1 MPSMRRILS
10 SEKKRCQI
18 LLQGMQTS
26 RPPIGTTSVSS
37 NVRALFQESDDCFTP
52 VCWEGTAMEWRNIIG
67 SPFCPLSSGPKHVL
81 TTLARYGD
89 AMGNDIFPSQREIAF
104 RAGVTSKTVNKSLK
118 RAEKEGW
125 IIRYEQG
132 SRRGY
137 RRHTHELCIPAGV
150 FDRTTHLKK
159 QFWKPP
165 YDYRIVIQND
175 EYILE
180 ERLKA

>member
-1 MPSMRRILS
+1 
-10 SEKKRCQI
+10 
-18 LLQGMQTS
+18 MQTS
-26 RPPIGTTSVSS
+26 RPPIRAKSVSS
-37 NVRALFQESDDCFTP
+37 NVRALFQESDDCFTA
-52 VCWEGTAMEWRNIIG
+52 VYWEGTAMEWRNIIG
-67 SPFCPLSSGPKHVL
+67 SPFCPLRPGPKLVL

-104 RAGVTSKTVNKSLK
+104 RAGVTSKTVNKSLI

-137 RRHTHELCIPAGV
+137 RRHTYELCIPAGI
-150 FDRTTHLKK
+150 FDRTTFLKK

-165 YDYRIVIQND
+165 YEYRILIQNG

-180 ERLKA
+180 KRFEA

>member
-1 MPSMRRILS
+1 MI
-10 SEKKRCQI
+10 
-18 LLQGMQTS
+18 
-26 RPPIGTTSVSS
+26 S
-37 NVRALFQESDDCFTP
+37 NVRALFQDSDNCFTP

-67 SPFCPLSSGPKHVL
+67 SPFCPLRLGPKHVL

-89 AMGNDIFPSQREIAF
+89 AMCNDIFPSQREIAF
-104 RAGVTSKTVNKSLK
+104 RAGVTPKCVNTSLK

>member
-1 MPSMRRILS
+1 MRRIVS
-10 SEKKRCQI
+10 SKTKRCQI

-37 NVRALFQESDDCFTP
+37 NVHPMFHDSDNCFTP
-52 VCWEGTAMEWRNIIG
+52 IICEGTSLEWRNNSG
-67 SPFCPLSSGPKHVL
+67 SQFCPIRPGPKLVL

-125 IIRYEQG
+125 IVRYEQG

-137 RRHTHELCIPAGV
+137 RRHTYELCIPAGV

-165 YDYRIVIQND
+165 YDYRIAIQND
-175 EYILE
+175 EYFLE
-180 ERLKA
+180 ERLEA

>member
-1 MPSMRRILS
+1 MQAS
-10 SEKKRCQI
+10 SISLK
-18 LLQGMQTS
+18 GMS
-26 RPPIGTTSVSS
+26 VNNNAPP
-37 NVRALFQESDDCFTP
+37 LFQDSDNCFTP
-52 VCWEGTAMEWRNIIG
+52 VCWEGTSLEWRNIIG
-67 SPFCPLSSGPKHVL
+67 SPFCPLRLGPKYVL

-104 RAGVTSKTVNKSLK
+104 RAGLTTKTVNKSLI

-137 RRHTHELCIPAGV
+137 RRHTYELCIPAGV
-150 FDRTTHLKK
+150 FDRITHLKK

-165 YDYRIVIQND
+165 YDYRIVIQNN

-180 ERLKA
+180 ERLVA